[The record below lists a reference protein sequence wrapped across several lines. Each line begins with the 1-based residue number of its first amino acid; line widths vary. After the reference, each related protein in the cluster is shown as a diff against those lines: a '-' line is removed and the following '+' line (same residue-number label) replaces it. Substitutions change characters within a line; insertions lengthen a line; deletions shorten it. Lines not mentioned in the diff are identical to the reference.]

1 MYHPAAMLPLD
12 RLIAARPA
20 LVATCP
26 YTLVHLRLVRV
37 DVYHLVVDRPLL
49 VAAAVYSYVSVLVLV
64 LVTAASL
71 AVVVMCLCVLAA

>member
-64 LVTAASL
+64 TAASL